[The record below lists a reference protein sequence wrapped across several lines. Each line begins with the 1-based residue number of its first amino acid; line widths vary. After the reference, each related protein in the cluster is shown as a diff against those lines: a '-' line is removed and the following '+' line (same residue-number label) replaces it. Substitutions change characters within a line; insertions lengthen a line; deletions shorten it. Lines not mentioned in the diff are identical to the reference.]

1 MKRILILTGIIL
13 LALFVLMARTKADE
27 STEIF
32 VIELAPTPEP
42 TPDPNA
48 PTPPP
53 QTPEP
58 VFVLVDYSNDP
69 QDIDIA
75 ARSAYYSPFDKL
87 YWKFVLWSVEMN
99 RTTCGRMDNGIPLY
113 SKTFVEVATN
123 TNEFPFWSARLPKS
137 TRGQEILRLNRIA
150 ADLFF
155 DYYESTVACGTE
167 PIVPYDGVILEFV
180 QNDAGLNRSANVYN
194 LDGKCLTLM
203 DEDEFNATIGA
214 EYLKRLNGE

>member
-87 YWKFVLWSVEMN
+87 YWKFVLWSVEYN
-99 RTTCGRMDNGIPLY
+99 RSICSKMVDGVHLY
-113 SKTFVEVATN
+113 ARSFCAVATD
-123 TNEFPFWSARLPKS
+123 TNEFQFWTNSLPHS
-137 TRGQEILRLNRIA
+137 TRGKEILRLNNIA

-155 DYYESTVACGTE
+155 DYIKSASECGCD
-167 PIVPYDGVILEFV
+167 PVVPYDGVILEFV
-180 QNDAGLNRSANVYN
+180 ANDDGLYRSANVYN